1 MQREITTGIVIRDA
15 RATDV
20 EAITEIQNA
29 LITTVAIEWTDAMHD
44 VDERAQ
50 WLMSQQSAG
59 HPLLVAVLGDC
70 VVGWASYGEFRDT
83 KRWPGY
89 RLTVENTI
97 HVREEHW
104 WSGVGR
110 LLMDALVERARSAGL
125 HAMIA
130 AVDGENVASVSFHE
144 RLGSASRRSLGCH
157 KSVRSSEGGSTLF
170 SWSYS
175 STIPLRLQPDLR

>member
-1 MQREITTGIVIRDA
+1 MQFESTTGIVIRDA

-29 LITTVAIEWTDAMHD
+29 LITTAAIEWTDVMHD

-50 WLMSQQSAG
+50 WLMSQRDAG
-59 HPLLVAVLGDC
+59 HPVVVAVLGDC
-70 VVGWASYGEFRDT
+70 VVGWASYGEFRDST
-83 KRWPGY
+83 RWPGY

-104 WSGVGR
+104 GSGVGR

-130 AVDGENVASVSFHE
+130 AVDGENVASVRFHE
-144 RLGSASRRSLGCH
+144 RLGFQEVGRMPQVGTKFGRWLDLVLLELPLNDSA
-157 KSVRSSEGGSTLF
+157 
-170 SWSYS
+170 
-175 STIPLRLQPDLR
+175 PPPA

>member
-1 MQREITTGIVIRDA
+1 MQFENTTGIVLRDA

-29 LITTVAIEWTDAMHD
+29 LITTAAIEWTGVMHD

-50 WLMSQQSAG
+50 WLVSQRSAG
-59 HPLLVAVLGDC
+59 HPVVVAVLGDR
-70 VVGWASYGEFRDT
+70 VVGWASYGEFRDS

-97 HVREEHW
+97 HVREEYW
-104 WSGVGR
+104 GSGVGR
-110 LLMDALVERARSAGL
+110 LLMDALVERARSSGL

-130 AVDGENVASVSFHE
+130 AVDGENVASVRFHE
-144 RLGSASRRSLGCH
+144 RLGFQEVARMPQVGTKFGRWLDLVLLERLLNDSA
-157 KSVRSSEGGSTLF
+157 
-170 SWSYS
+170 
-175 STIPLRLQPDLR
+175 PPPA

>member
-1 MQREITTGIVIRDA
+1 MQFESTTGILIRDA

-29 LITTVAIEWTDAMHD
+29 LITTAAIEWTDVMHD

-50 WLMSQQSAG
+50 WLMSQRSAG
-59 HPLLVAVLGDC
+59 HPVVVAVLGDC
-70 VVGWASYGEFRDT
+70 VVAWASYGEFRDS

-104 WSGVGR
+104 GSGVGR
-110 LLMDALVERARSAGL
+110 LLMDALVERARNAGL

-130 AVDGENVASVSFHE
+130 AVDGENVASVRFHE
-144 RLGSASRRSLGCH
+144 RLGFREVARMPQVGTKFGRWLDLVLLERLLDDSALPPG
-157 KSVRSSEGGSTLF
+157 
-170 SWSYS
+170 
-175 STIPLRLQPDLR
+175 